1 MKDLIGG
8 PLSAAC
14 DAQVMLAQATYNYIQ
29 EVGFEQSKDDKG
41 DKTFQA
47 VRMVDFSWTQPEQ
60 VVNGDKVTIEKATYD
75 LSVPLLAIVPI
86 PTLQVTNVDITF
98 DMAVKSSTSSSSA
111 SNAQASLKGQAK
123 VGWGPFSV
131 SVTVQGSVSSS
142 SKSQRSS
149 DNSAK
154 YHVEVQAQ
162 QLGTPEGLSRVF
174 DLLNECIRPVKSDSK
189 SA

>member
-1 MKDLIGG
+1 
-8 PLSAAC
+8 
-14 DAQVMLAQATYNYIQ
+14 
-29 EVGFEQSKDDKG
+29 
-41 DKTFQA
+41 
-47 VRMVDFSWTQPEQ
+47 MVDFSWTQPEE
-60 VVNGDKVTIEKATYD
+60 VVGTDKKVTVVPTPYN

-98 DMAVKSSTSSSSA
+98 DMSVKSSSSSSSA
-111 SNAQASLKGQAK
+111 SNAQASLKGSAK
-123 VGWGPFSV
+123 VGWGPLSV

-162 QLGTPEGLSRVF
+162 QLGTPEGLMRVF
-174 DLLNECIRPVKSDSK
+174 DILNEVIRPVKTADEGK
-189 SA
+189 PTT